1 MERIYICAVDCKR
14 EEELAALLPPSFLKS
29 AQKYRRSGDRAAA
42 FACRRLLK
50 DHLEGMGA
58 SPDALPL
65 LKSEQGKPY
74 LPLEGIH
81 FSFAHSGGLSLLL
94 VADAPCGGDLEMV
107 DEEKDRDALAKRVF
121 SMEESEC
128 YRLSK
133 DKPLFFTTLWTKKEA
148 EGKRAGT
155 GVFPD
160 LLKELDVSGCESY
173 LLLYGGRRY
182 CLSLSLEGGRA
193 FEGEFELSEGI
204 ELLFRI
210 EQPE

>member
-1 MERIYICAVDCKR
+1 MERIYICAVDCQR
-14 EEELAALLPPSFLKS
+14 EEELASLLPPSFLKS
-29 AQKYRRSGDRAAA
+29 AQKHRRADDRAAA
-42 FACRRLLK
+42 LACRRLLK
-50 DHLEGMGA
+50 DHLEGMGV
-58 SPDALPL
+58 DLYTLPL

-74 LPLEGIH
+74 LPLEGVH

-94 VADAPCGGDLEMV
+94 VADAPCGGDLEVV
-107 DEEKDRDALAKRVF
+107 DEEKDRDALAKRLF

-193 FEGEFELSEGI
+193 FEGEWVLPCGMESIKNL
-204 ELLFRI
+204 
-210 EQPE
+210 

>member
-1 MERIYICAVDCKR
+1 MERIYICAVDCQR

-29 AQKYRRSGDRAAA
+29 AQKHRRSGDRAAA
-42 FACRRLLK
+42 LACRRLLRE
-50 DHLEGMGA
+50 HLEGLGVDPYTL
-58 SPDALPL
+58 SL
-65 LKSEQGKPY
+65 LKSEQGKLY
-74 LPLEGIH
+74 LPLEGVH

-94 VADAPCGGDLEMV
+94 VSDTPCGGDLEV
-107 DEEKDRDALAKRVF
+107 VEEEKDREEIAKRLF
-121 SMEESEC
+121 SMEELEGYLLSE
-128 YRLSK
+128 

-160 LLKELDVSGCESY
+160 LLKELDVSGCESH

-193 FEGEFELSEGI
+193 FEGEWMLHCGSVKK
-204 ELLFRI
+204 L
-210 EQPE
+210 

>member
-1 MERIYICAVDCKR
+1 MERIYICAVDCQR
-14 EEELAALLPPSFLKS
+14 EEELATLLPPSFLKS
-29 AQKYRRSGDRAAA
+29 AQKYNRSGDRAAA
-42 FACRRLLK
+42 LACRRLLK
-50 DHLEGMGA
+50 DHLERTGIA
-58 SPDALPL
+58 PDALPL

-74 LPLEGIH
+74 LPLEGVH

-94 VADAPCGGDLEMV
+94 VADAPCGGDLEAV
-107 DEEKDRDALAKRVF
+107 DEEKDRDALAKRLF

-193 FEGEFELSEGI
+193 FEGEWVLPCGMESIKNL
-204 ELLFRI
+204 
-210 EQPE
+210 